1 MFWSF
6 HSFLTEED
14 ILGSPCSFPV
24 LTLGLSISPR
34 NPGLSQ
40 WRKVFRCQDPCSRWA
55 HCFCGIAA
63 PRCFQLWE
71 LRNVCIMYLH
81 VCISIY
87 LSIYLY
93 ISVYLPVCLSIY
105 LSSYLSSYLPT
116 YVLKSLDLS
125 LYLQFKTRGFI
136 LIFSLSSAHFG
147 STYTNFLPFHI

>member
-40 WRKVFRCQDPCSRWA
+40 WRKVFRCQDTCSRWA

-87 LSIYLY
+87 LSIYICL
-93 ISVYLPVCLSIY
+93 STCLSIY
-105 LSSYLSSYLPT
+105 LSIFLPIFLPT
-116 YVLKSLDLS
+116 YLCIEKL
-125 LYLQFKTRGFI
+125 
-136 LIFSLSSAHFG
+136 G
-147 STYTNFLPFHI
+147 SIPVSPIQNQRIHSNFLPFQCSLRQHIY